1 MGWCIQRAA
10 MQNTAA
16 LSIISSVRTIV
27 LQIQKGKRLAAGMWS
42 VDWQRQRLDTA
53 LIVGDWR
60 EDHTQPATTALIEEL
75 TLNLNKNQETKQN
88 QLCQNLIWFY
98 VYCLYCPFR
107 YVSAAPRL
115 CSGGGWNCV
124 QQSFK
129 RRFVITDKAFSFT
142 IEFCVIKCSNI
153 QIRSMVFSQLN
164 AKAGKS
170 NHPTKFESQ
179 NIL

>member
-1 MGWCIQRAA
+1 MMHTKSSYVEHSSPICHQQC
-10 MQNTAA
+10 QNYCASN
-16 LSIISSVRTIV
+16 LER
-27 LQIQKGKRLAAGMWS
+27 QAAGCWH
-42 VDWQRQRLDTA
+42 VECGLQRQRLDTA

-115 CSGGGWNCV
+115 CSGGGLNCV

-129 RRFVITDKAFSFT
+129 RIFVITEKAFSFT
-142 IEFCVIKCSNI
+142 IEICVIKCFE
-153 QIRSMVFSQLN
+153 IRKIRLE
-164 AKAGKS
+164 AAGKS
-170 NHPTKFESQ
+170 PNQ
-179 NIL
+179 I